1 MGFMLVGLLVL
12 QVFWTYYIM
21 KAFVEV
27 NVSEK
32 IASNTYEQPTNDEWS
47 IYISIYI
54 IASCFN

>member
-32 IASNTYEQPTNDEWS
+32 IASNTYEQDRKS
-47 IYISIYI
+47 VV
-54 IASCFN
+54 